1 MDKKY
6 INPDALLKPRG
17 YTHIVTISGPAKLIF
32 ISGQVAVDK
41 EGKLVGPGD
50 LKTQIRQAASNLKAA
65 LAAAGATSADIVKTN
80 TYIVNYKQSD
90 YSAMREARGE
100 LFPDGEPPASTLVG
114 VTSLAVEGLM
124 VEMEAIAA
132 QSRSS
137 PGTKPAR
144 TLVIP

>member
-114 VTSLAVEGLM
+114 VTSLAVDGLM

-132 QSRSS
+132 V
-137 PGTKPAR
+137 K
-144 TLVIP
+144 